1 MGLARG
7 GRLVVLARDR
17 GVVVWRL
24 PKTVGNDLGAGVG
37 MGLGQGQEGV
47 FPLEDEGQGNW
58 EMVLEMDL
66 NVRTNI
72 VSSAISDDG
81 KWLAVAD
88 WYETKLFALSE
99 DVSLYPP
106 LPTTYVLEVEC

>member
-1 MGLARG
+1 M
-7 GRLVVLARDR
+7 VLARER

-24 PKTVGNDLGAGVG
+24 PKRIGGSGVVDD
-37 MGLGQGQEGV
+37 MGLGYEGE
-47 FPLEDEGQGNW
+47 FPLEGEGQGNW

-99 DVSLYPP
+99 VSFSSLPP
-106 LPTTYVLEVEC
+106 PYALESDYWP

>member
-1 MGLARG
+1 MGLARR

-17 GVVVWRL
+17 GVVIWRL
-24 PKTVGNDLGAGVG
+24 PKTVVNDLGAGVG
-37 MGLGQGQEGV
+37 MGSGQEGG
-47 FPLEDEGQGNW
+47 FPLEGEGQGNW

-106 LPTTYVLEVEC
+106 LAATYVLEAEC